1 MSSVPSSNEE
11 QQTYTRDQ
19 VEQLL
24 QQFAQRLR
32 TEESYD
38 KDSAN
43 LPDEI
48 FEELES
54 SSKSELQA
62 TLKRYTREMPKYK
75 RSQWTTPETINKEFT
90 RDLKKYTVESYQFI
104 TTMHKN
110 SERVRLQARAAAEVF
125 EEFKNGWQNGGSED
139 DFAATMEKLR
149 RLSIYGFATAKE
161 IDHEAKQATFK
172 ALRLPETVKHLAED
186 EPGENVFAID
196 QETVERIH
204 KARYEQSVLRSAIS
218 NGRGGYGSFRGRG
231 YSRGN
236 FNFQHRGR
244 PFNRR
249 LFFGR
254 GRGRTFTPAEQQ
266 PSYNQT
272 NNQTNNQ

>member
-1 MSSVPSSNEE
+1 MDSLHLSKAAH
-11 QQTYTRDQ
+11 R

-43 LPDEI
+43 LPDEV
-48 FEELES
+48 FEELGS

-62 TLKRYTREMPKYK
+62 NLKRYTREIPKYK
-75 RSQWTTPETINKEFT
+75 GSQWTTPETINKEFT
-90 RDLKKYTVESYQFI
+90 RDLKKYTVESYQLI
-104 TTMHKN
+104 MTMYKN

-125 EEFKNGWQNGGSED
+125 EEFKNGSQNGGSED

-149 RLSIYGFATAKE
+149 RLSIYGFVTAKE

-172 ALRLPETVKHLAED
+172 ALRLPESVKHLAED
-186 EPGENVFAID
+186 EPGEKVFAID

-204 KARYEQSVLRSAIS
+204 KARYEQSVLRSATS
-218 NGRGGYGSFRGRG
+218 NGRGGYSSFRG
-231 YSRGN
+231 RGN

-244 PFNRR
+244 PFNGRP
-249 LFFGR
+249 FFGR

-266 PSYNQT
+266 PSYNQN